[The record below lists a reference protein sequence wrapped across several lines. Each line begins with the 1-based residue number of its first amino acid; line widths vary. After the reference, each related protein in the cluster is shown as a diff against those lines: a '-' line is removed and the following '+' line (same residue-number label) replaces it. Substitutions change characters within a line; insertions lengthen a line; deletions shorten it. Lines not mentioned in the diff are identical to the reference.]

1 MTKKYDWWIWS
12 EPQLDSQQIKDINKL
27 IDDNYIDFEP
37 SDLGARDTSTGRPL
51 KNIKPKNIAM
61 KHLLDTPI
69 FDMMSLAE
77 KTINETFCHHLFPIN
92 RWDQLLH
99 NRYSSDI
106 KGHYGKHT
114 DGSRSDIYDVKITFL
129 INLSEGDYEG
139 GDLLIKD
146 KNPNFRVPGS
156 MLIFKSEFVHEVTP
170 VTRGERISLT
180 HLFCGPRYK

>member
-27 IDDNYIDFEP
+27 IDNKFTDFEP
-37 SDLGARDTSTGRPL
+37 SEYGAKDGLTGRPL

-69 FDMMSLAE
+69 FDMICLAE
-77 KTINETFCHHLFPIN
+77 KTINETFGYHLFPIN
-92 RWDQLLH
+92 RCDQLLH

-106 KGHYGKHT
+106 QGHYGKHT
-114 DGSRSDIYDVKITFL
+114 DSSRSDIFDCKITLL

-139 GDLLIKD
+139 GDLLIKNQ
-146 KNPNFRVPGS
+146 KTNFRVPGS
-156 MLIFKSEFVHEVTP
+156 MLIFKSELVHEVTP

-180 HLFCGPRYK
+180 HFFCGPRYR